1 VIEKVLIVGAAGRDF
16 HNFNVYFRE
25 NPRYKVIAFTA
36 AQIPNIEGRT
46 YPAELAGHL
55 YPDGVPIYPEQDM
68 ARLIRKHRIDLV
80 AFSYSDVSYGEVMH
94 KAAIAMAEGADF
106 ILLGATY
113 TMLKSKKPVIAV
125 CAVRTGAGKSQTT
138 LKTATILQELG
149 KRIVVVRHPMPYGDL
164 SRQAVQRLSAYSDF
178 ETNRCTI
185 EEREEYDPLI
195 EKNIVVYAGIDYGR
209 ILERAE
215 SEADIIIWDGGNND
229 TPFYAPD
236 LHIVVFD
243 PHRAGHELGYY
254 PGETNMIMADVAV
267 INKVDTATPAN
278 VEKVRKNIA
287 AGNPRARIILAE
299 SPISVDNPESVR
311 GRRVLVVEDGPTIT
325 HGGMPFGAATIAAR
339 DLGAAEIVDPL
350 PFAVGSIR
358 QTYEQYPH
366 IGNQL
371 PSMGY
376 SEQQIADL
384 EATINRTE
392 CDMVIF
398 STPTDLNSFLRIN
411 KPALRA
417 RYKYKDHCPPYLKD
431 MLIEKLREI
440 EISYMPQRGRG
451 PEYTD

>member
-16 HNFNVYFRE
+16 HNFNVYFRG
-25 NPRYKVIAFTA
+25 NPRYRVIAFTA

-46 YPAELAGHL
+46 YPPELAGDL
-55 YPDGVPIYPEQDM
+55 YPDGIPVYSEQDM
-68 ARLIRKHRIDLV
+68 AGLIREHRIDLV
-80 AFSYSDVSYGEVMH
+80 AFSYSDVSYEEVMH

-125 CAVRTGAGKSQTT
+125 CAVRTGCGKSQTT
-138 LKTATILQELG
+138 RKVAAILQELG

-164 SRQAVQRLSAYSDF
+164 KRQAVQRLSTYEDF
-178 ETNRCTI
+178 EIDKCTI
-185 EEREEYDPLI
+185 EEREEYEPLI
-195 EKNIVVYAGIDYGR
+195 ERDIVVYAGIDYGR

-215 SEADIIIWDGGNND
+215 AEADIIIWDGGNND
-229 TPFYAPD
+229 TPFYFPD

-243 PHRAGHELGYY
+243 PHRAGHELLYY

-267 INKVDTATPAN
+267 INKVDTALPAN
-278 VEKVRKNIA
+278 IEQVKKNVA
-287 AGNPRARIILAE
+287 ASNPDATIILAE
-299 SPISVDNPESVR
+299 SPISVDNPERIR
-311 GRRVLVVEDGPTIT
+311 GRRVLIVEDGPTIT

-339 DLGAAEIVDPL
+339 NFGAAEIVPPF

-358 QTYEQYPH
+358 ETYERYPN

-384 EATINRTE
+384 EATINRAE
-392 CDMVIF
+392 CDLVLF
-398 STPTDLNSFLRIN
+398 STPTDLNCLLRIN
-411 KPALRA
+411 KPALRV
-417 RYKYKDHCPPYLKD
+417 RYEYKDHGPPFLKNV
-431 MLIEKLREI
+431 LVEKLKKI
-440 EISYMPQRGRG
+440 GIL
-451 PEYTD
+451 